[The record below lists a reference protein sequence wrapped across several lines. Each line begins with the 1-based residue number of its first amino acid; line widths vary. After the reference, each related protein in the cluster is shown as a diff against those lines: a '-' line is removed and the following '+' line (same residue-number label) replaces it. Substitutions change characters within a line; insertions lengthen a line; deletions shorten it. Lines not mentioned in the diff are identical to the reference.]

1 MLNQL
6 GASTSKLRSGLIHN
20 NQVSPESGARTLGCP
35 PSLFSNSLMKPRKW
49 DYSNLDGI
57 SNWYFGAVMRL
68 TDALLVVFN
77 RKPFKCCLEMNHFR
91 EMRLKSTIFE
101 TLFWIKMT
109 LTWITLK
116 INSILLLFEEIE
128 SIWVYY
134 LDFLER
140 TPVEIGLNIL
150 WKYLK
155 PHPKIILVF

>member
-1 MLNQL
+1 MIDLFDMLNQL

-20 NQVSPESGARTLGCP
+20 NQVSPESGARTLDCP
-35 PSLFSNSLMKPRKW
+35 GQSVHLVPFQIAGRTVLMKPRKW

-77 RKPFKCCLEMNHFR
+77 RKPFKCCLEMNHFQ

-116 INSILLLFEEIE
+116 INSVLLLFEEIE
-128 SIWVYY
+128 YY
-134 LDFLER
+134 LDF
-140 TPVEIGLNIL
+140 
-150 WKYLK
+150 
-155 PHPKIILVF
+155 